1 MYIEWRNNAVSRDIV
16 TRWTSQETKPIT
28 KTISQTQHYA
38 GCHTGYH
45 ADYYAGYHA
54 DNHADYYAGCHEG
67 HHAYYHTGYHE
78 DYHEGDHVD
87 YHAGYYTG
95 YNLDWQQNE
104 MIMVHTS
111 VLSSK
116 SKLKPQRKEL
126 GPRCLLTFNQ
136 DPYHIRCRR

>member
-1 MYIEWRNNAVSRDIV
+1 MCIEWRNNAVSRDIV

-54 DNHADYYAGCHEG
+54 DNHADFYAGYHEG

-78 DYHEGDHVD
+78 DYNEGGHVD

-104 MIMVHTS
+104 MITTKQNGTYICTQLQVE
-111 VLSSK
+111 VEASK
-116 SKLKPQRKEL
+116 ERVEPTVSP
-126 GPRCLLTFNQ
+126 
-136 DPYHIRCRR
+136 DV

>member
-1 MYIEWRNNAVSRDIV
+1 MCIEWRNNAVSRDIV

-54 DNHADYYAGCHEG
+54 DNHADFYAGYHEG

-104 MIMVHTS
+104 MIITKQNGTYICTQLQVEVEAS
-111 VLSSK
+111 EERV
-116 SKLKPQRKEL
+116 
-126 GPRCLLTFNQ
+126 GPTVSP
-136 DPYHIRCRR
+136 DV

>member
-38 GCHTGYH
+38 GCHTGYQ
-45 ADYYAGYHA
+45 ADHYAGYHA
-54 DNHADYYAGCHEG
+54 DNHADYYADFYAGYHEG

-104 MIMVHTS
+104 MIITKQNGTYICTQLQVEVEAS
-111 VLSSK
+111 EERV
-116 SKLKPQRKEL
+116 
-126 GPRCLLTFNQ
+126 GPTVSP
-136 DPYHIRCRR
+136 DV